1 MLIGNDYM
9 KFYLRDEDT
18 SQIEREPLYIYTP
31 DYEKCP
37 MLINWVVSTK
47 LQDSTELCK
56 VLNSINNQGIR
67 SVDCSRLMYT
77 I

>member
-1 MLIGNDYM
+1 
-9 KFYLRDEDT
+9 
-18 SQIEREPLYIYTP
+18 
-31 DYEKCP
+31 

-67 SVDCSRLMYT
+67 SVDCSRLMY
-77 I
+77 IM